1 MILVDRAHDYR
12 GQGSYAHSHSKTEDD
27 KCGEKCAPVAAAGRW
42 HSKKKK
48 ACSREDWPDDER
60 QPCAIAVVT
69 ASGMA
74 VYSQGLQNFLAT
86 GSHVADES
94 SLDGRL
100 AQILTPG
107 ESTPRACTINFSG
120 FPVTR
125 SIPGALDCRRGPRHR
140 KWLVGRARSPMEGS
154 PP

>member
-1 MILVDRAHDYR
+1 MR
-12 GQGSYAHSHSKTEDD
+12 GFVMDARNGS
-27 KCGEKCAPVAAAGRW
+27 VL
-42 HSKKKK
+42 
-48 ACSREDWPDDER
+48 REVHWTSGSWPFLF
-60 QPCAIAVVT
+60 ATSSGKYAVVT

-140 KWLVGRARSPMEGS
+140 KWLVGRARSPTEGS